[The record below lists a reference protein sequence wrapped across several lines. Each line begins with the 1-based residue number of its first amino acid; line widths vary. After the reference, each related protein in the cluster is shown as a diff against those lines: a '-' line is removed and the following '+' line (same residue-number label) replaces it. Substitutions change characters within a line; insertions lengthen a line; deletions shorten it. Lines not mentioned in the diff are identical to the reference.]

1 MLVEMRMTNTDFIVR
16 DPSRANHPPYG
27 PAEPRFRAL
36 DGVLILAFLAAFV
49 GLVFL
54 LSK

>member
-1 MLVEMRMTNTDFIVR
+1 MTNTDFIVR
-16 DPSRANHPPYG
+16 DKGGATHPWVRAT
-27 PAEPRFRAL
+27 EIQFRAV
-36 DGVLILAFLAAFV
+36 DGMFILAFLAAFV

>member
-1 MLVEMRMTNTDFIVR
+1 MTNTDFIVCEK
-16 DPSRANHPPYG
+16 SGVNHISLMPPLK
-27 PAEPRFRAL
+27 AKQKRFGVV
-36 DGVLILAFLAAFV
+36 DGVLVVGFLAAFV